1 MKNVIFG
8 IIAAFIIFS
17 ISSCSNPPGSSV
29 GGSSL
34 SSPGTV
40 IGWIGGGNYGWQTG
54 SGASSGSSEAYF
66 NGPGGVYVDSS
77 GNIYVV
83 DYYNNRICKWNS
95 SGVVQGWIGGG
106 NSGWQTGS
114 GASSGNGEAY
124 FNNISGVY
132 AFGSVIYVADGN
144 NNRICKWNS
153 SGVVQGWIGGGNSG
167 WQTGSGASSGNGEA
181 YFNGPVGV
189 YIDLYGNINVAEY
202 NNNRISKWH

>member
-34 SSPGTV
+34 SSPGIV
-40 IGWIGGGNYGWQTG
+40 IGWIGGGY
-54 SGASSGSSEAYF
+54 
-66 NGPGGVYVDSS
+66 
-77 GNIYVV
+77 
-83 DYYNNRICKWNS
+83 
-95 SGVVQGWIGGG
+95 
-106 NSGWQTGS
+106 SGWQT
-114 GASSGNGEAY
+114 
-124 FNNISGVY
+124 I
-132 AFGSVIYVADGN
+132 
-144 NNRICKWNS
+144 
-153 SGVVQGWIGGGNSG
+153 
-167 WQTGSGASSGNGEA
+167 SGASSGNGEA